1 MSNKPKKDPLLS
13 VAIASLVFSLIAFT
27 VSVIRLALA
36 LGVH

>member
-13 VAIASLVFSLIAFT
+13 AAIASLVFALAAFT